1 MTLAAR
7 LVVAV
12 MACGP
17 VPPAAAP
24 QQAPGAGVRTKVQ
37 EVVTSGKAPSIAAA
51 VGRGDRV
58 IWSVAFGLADKA
70 RGLPATAAMPYAIA
84 SITKPFTATAVMILR
99 ERGLLS
105 LDDPLSRHLG
115 PLGRPGVRSDAEVTV
130 GRTLGHIAG
139 FPSHHQF
146 FFVDEPWRPLP
157 FAQRMQCFGAEV
169 EEPGARVVYSNLGFG
184 ALSEL
189 IARVGGQPYGAFLRS
204 ELFEPLGLVNSRVP
218 GAEEETAGA
227 ATRYDTDDEPL
238 PFYVTDHDGASAV
251 YASVEDLVRFG
262 LFHAGTLT
270 PERPIL
276 SRESRALMQE
286 RGLGNRGLG
295 WSINP
300 DWSGHRVV
308 WHSGAMP
315 GASATL
321 WIVPDEGI
329 AVAVAAN
336 QFGAP
341 VNQLAGEIL
350 SDVLKVQVP
359 TGSGPPVSD
368 EAPGQK
374 RQAEERAPDVR
385 GLWRGSLGS
394 CPDPVELQVDIRAED
409 DLTIALGSSE
419 AKTMKSSRA
428 ARGRVR
434 GAFDADVPQGL
445 ARFEF
450 DLRARGDRL
459 EGPLTR
465 TIRLGPRGSQR
476 VTLWASLARDKRSSG
491 AH

>member
-1 MTLAAR
+1 MNRAAR

-12 MACGP
+12 MVCGP
-17 VPPAAAP
+17 VLLASAP
-24 QQAPGAGVRTKVQ
+24 QEAPGAGARAKVE

-51 VGRGDRV
+51 VGHGDRV
-58 IWSVAFGLADKA
+58 IWSAAFGLADKA
-70 RGLPATAAMPYAIA
+70 RRFPATASTPYAIG

-115 PLGRPGVRSDAEVTV
+115 PLRRPGVRSDAEVTI

-146 FFVDEPWRPLP
+146 FFVDGPWQPLP
-157 FAQRMQCFGAEV
+157 FPQRMQCFGAEV
-169 EEPGARVVYSNLGFG
+169 EEAGARVVYSNLGFG
-184 ALSEL
+184 VLSEL

-218 GAEEETAGA
+218 AAEQETTGA
-227 ATRYDTDDEPL
+227 ATRYDTEGEPL

-262 LFHAGTLT
+262 LFHAGTLA

-276 SRESRALMQE
+276 TRKSRALMQE
-286 RGLGNRGLG
+286 RGLGDRGLG

-336 QFGAP
+336 QSGAP

-350 SDVLKVQVP
+350 SDVLGVQVP
-359 TGSGPPVSD
+359 TGSGPPLSD
-368 EAPGQK
+368 EAPGRK
-374 RQAEERAPDVR
+374 RQADEPASDVR

-394 CPDPVELQVDIRAED
+394 CPDPVELQIDIRAD
-409 DLTIALGSSE
+409 DELTIALGSSE
-419 AKTMKSSRA
+419 AKTMKSWRA
-428 ARGRVR
+428 AGGRVR
-434 GAFDADVPQGL
+434 GAFEADVQQSP

-450 DLRARGDRL
+450 DLRAGGDRL
-459 EGPLTR
+459 EGPVMR
-465 TIRLGPRGSQR
+465 MIRLGRRGSQR
-476 VTLWASLARDKRSSG
+476 VTLWASLTRDNRASR